1 MCLDGGCRKPFLRE
15 LAELAMY
22 SWPTVIDR
30 PVAALLNARLSVFSI
45 NPLAT
50 LIAKT
55 ASQFGVHS

>member
-22 SWPTVIDR
+22 SWPTAIDR
-30 PVAALLNARLSVFSI
+30 SVAAYLG
-45 NPLAT
+45 T

-55 ASQFGVHS
+55 ASEFGVHG